1 MEENKTISSLK
12 AELELLK
19 NNSRSKDRN
28 NIWQLLI
35 DRTKGMSQEE
45 WDMVLSDKKVKTTQ
59 TEMFN
64 AFLYQFLFEKYKNE
78 FCSLPMFEPLCNNYV
93 NSILSIRQ
101 GLYANNKTLAEENKR
116 LKEELEKIKGGKL

>member
-1 MEENKTISSLK
+1 MEESKTISTLK

-19 NNSRSKDRN
+19 NNSRSKDQN

-45 WDMVLSDKKVKTTQ
+45 WDMVLSDEKVRTTQ

-78 FCSLPMFEPLCNNYV
+78 FYSLPMFEPLCKAYADSV
-93 NSILSIRQ
+93 LSTRQ
-101 GLYANNKTLAEENKR
+101 GLYANNKSLAEENKR
-116 LKEELEKIKGGKL
+116 LKEELKKLKGGKL